1 LTYNITFS
9 LAGMEYL
16 QTRVHRKMEKIIT
29 EGRGR
34 TKISFRA
41 FPLGTDLVVHIFND
55 AAHIGAVALAEY
67 DFKNKRS
74 SVSVLT
80 RLGHKDDAIA
90 QQAAHAICKAT
101 QMTTCV
107 AAGVHLDAIS
117 QEEISTLVQNAKAAV
132 EKYLRARQ
140 DISER

>member
-1 LTYNITFS
+1 
-9 LAGMEYL
+9 MEYP
-16 QTRVHRKMEKIIT
+16 QTRTRRNMEGIIT
-29 EGRGR
+29 EGSGR
-34 TKISFRA
+34 TKIYFKD
-41 FPLGTDLVVHIFND
+41 FPLGTDLLVHIFND

-67 DFKNKRS
+67 DIKNSRA

-90 QQAAHAICKAT
+90 QQAAYSICKAT

-107 AAGVHLDAIS
+107 AAGVHLDGIS
-117 QEEISTLVQNAKAAV
+117 LEEISALLENAKRAV

-140 DISER
+140 NIS